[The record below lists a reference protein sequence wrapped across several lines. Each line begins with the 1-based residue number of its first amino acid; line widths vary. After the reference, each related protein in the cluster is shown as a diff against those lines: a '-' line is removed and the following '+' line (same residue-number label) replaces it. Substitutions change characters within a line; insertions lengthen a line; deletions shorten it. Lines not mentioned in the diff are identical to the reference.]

1 MLRTHVHAALPS
13 AAPSLCTQPSD
24 SESCADCW
32 SANSRTRTPCA
43 VRRFTL
49 ASWHLIKS
57 RKPNNPLHLDGPIA
71 SCIVAVEAP
80 AVRLSYRCGR
90 RAPSMLCQDSTRSG
104 PSWYGTPFSR
114 TNNGRSPKRSSA
126 SYALCGRQRS
136 WRFVA
141 VLGPPSANGTT
152 WWNSRKLRSAQRP
165 PAPTKA
171 HCPPSR
177 SQTFRFTSAGT

>member
-1 MLRTHVHAALPS
+1 ML
-13 AAPSLCTQPSD
+13 
-24 SESCADCW
+24 W
-32 SANSRTRTPCA
+32 
-43 VRRFTL
+43 
-49 ASWHLIKS
+49 
-57 RKPNNPLHLDGPIA
+57 
-71 SCIVAVEAP
+71 
-80 AVRLSYRCGR
+80 
-90 RAPSMLCQDSTRSG
+90 QDSTRSG

-165 PAPTKA
+165 PPPTKA

-177 SQTFRFTSAGT
+177 SQTFRFASAVALILRERAELDRLMLACLDAGFVCLPSPTAFTRFAIYAFIALVETCALFYVSLMVEERRRRRGYAPQWR